1 MLQWLRVCGS
11 KAEGVGSVPGQGTKI
26 PHATQQGEK
35 TNKQTENQESEGK
48 KCNFKVRKRFK
59 DIFPLDREKKVSQ

>member
-35 TNKQTENQESEGK
+35 KQTNKLRTKSQ
-48 KCNFKVRKRFK
+48 
-59 DIFPLDREKKVSQ
+59 REKNVILKLEKGSRIFFPWTEKKK